1 MSNKLPLYELRVD
14 EENDAVVNAIA
25 IVDVP
30 AVESNFF
37 AFSKQS
43 KAISYL
49 FSSDEKREVIGAA
62 MIPNLPIYRKDE
74 DTGEEYEVVFKPETI
89 RTIAQTF
96 FRKNFQSNLNIQ
108 HTAND
113 ANSFVFQSFIIDSEK
128 GINSPKGLNLP
139 DGSWVIGVKILSADL
154 WNEVKAGKF
163 QGFSVEG
170 NFMQSNIDLNESEEF
185 SESEIKELE
194 EILNEYSSMI
204 KEALENGKPI

>member
-37 AFSKQS
+37 AFNKQS
-43 KAISYL
+43 KSVKYL
-49 FSSDEKREVIGAA
+49 FSGDEKREVIGAA

-74 DTGEEYEVVFKPETI
+74 GTGKEYEVVFSADTI

-96 FRKNFQSNLNIQ
+96 FKKNFQNNLNIQ
-108 HTAND
+108 HTESD
-113 ANSFVFQSFIIDSEK
+113 ANSFVFQSFIVDSEK

-139 DGSWVIGVKILSADL
+139 DGSWIIGVKILSADL

-170 NFMQSNIDLNESEEF
+170 NFMQSDIDLNEGEEF
-185 SESEIKELE
+185 TTEELAILE
-194 EILNEYSSMI
+194 EIANTPN
-204 KEALENGKPI
+204 AFTNQ

>member
-1 MSNKLPLYELRVD
+1 MSKKLPLYELRVD

-37 AFSKQS
+37 AFGKQS
-43 KAISYL
+43 KAVKYL
-49 FSSDEKREVIGAA
+49 FSGDEKREVIGAA
-62 MIPNLPIYRKDE
+62 MIPDLPIYRKDE
-74 DTGEEYEVVFKPETI
+74 ETGEEYEVVFKPETI

-113 ANSFVFQSFIIDSEK
+113 ANSFVFQSFIVDSEK

-139 DGSWVIGVKILSADL
+139 DGSWVIGVKILSTDL

-194 EILNEYSSMI
+194 EILNEYSSTI
-204 KEALENGKPI
+204 KDALENGEPI